1 MIAYH
6 ERLRTPQ
13 HVQAGSGRTRPLSA
27 RQEKMQEAGQE
38 TRQETTQEARQ
49 EAMQPEEAVSSA
61 ANTTHVVTVCIRG
74 RHSHPAPVTSRRIAL
89 LNRIVMALTDKAPD
103 WPSVDA
109 VVFPRGYFRIGH
121 AIGTKPHTAWAR
133 LMQRDSAGE
142 ALRRASLS
150 LSVAWPGAAL
160 VSGIDSN
167 PVSAGLGGDEL
178 TFAWQDGEIVA
189 FARKAFP
196 VAVETS
202 GWEVRE
208 TGSDGRTEWVRTPV
222 FWVHPNDTDQPRRML
237 VLRNGRRAILL
248 CCYDA
253 FGLRLLYR
261 RYQFNTAAIRLI
273 RDKRG
278 KYRAPTRAEKDH
290 HLRRWLAML
299 DAHPPDLGL
308 VPLHLFLRPGQDGYW
323 QRHGIAGACA
333 AIHGGPII
341 GAAHFAHGLPA
352 SIRGSPLAASGVP
365 ASHLF
370 DGPRRLARKHH
381 PVDGFTLAGNDGEP
395 VALIRL
401 FRFNHSG
408 PA

>member
-1 MIAYH
+1 MQ
-6 ERLRTPQ
+6 ETKPEN
-13 HVQAGSGRTRPLSA
+13 T
-27 RQEKMQEAGQE
+27 QEKAQAEA
-38 TRQETTQEARQ
+38 AL
-49 EAMQPEEAVSSA
+49 SI

-74 RHSHPAPVTSRRIAL
+74 RHSHPAPVTSQRIAL
-89 LNRIVMALTDKAPD
+89 LDRIVTALTDKAPD

-109 VVFPRGYFRIGH
+109 VVFPGGYFRIRH

-133 LMQRDSAGE
+133 LMQRESAGE

-150 LSVAWPGAAL
+150 LSMAWPRTAL

-178 TFAWQDGEIVA
+178 TFAWQDGDIIA

-208 TGSDGRTEWVRTPV
+208 TGPAGRTEWVRGTV
-222 FWVHPNDTDQPRRML
+222 LWVNPDDADQPGRML
-237 VLRNGRRAILL
+237 VLRNARRAILL

-253 FGLRLLYR
+253 FGLRVLYGR
-261 RYQFNTAAIRLI
+261 NQINGVAIRLI

-299 DAHPPDLGL
+299 DAYPPDLGL

-333 AIHGGPII
+333 AIRGGPIV

-352 SIRGSPLAASGVP
+352 TIRGSPLASSGVP

-370 DGPRRLARKHH
+370 DGPRRQAHKHH
-381 PVDGFTLAGNDGEP
+381 PVDGFSLPGRDGEP
-395 VALIRL
+395 AALIRL
-401 FRFNHSG
+401 FRFTHCD
-408 PA
+408 PAQPALTHPPAPTPNPATKRNIP

>member
-6 ERLRTPQ
+6 ERFRTPR
-13 HVQAGSGRTRPLSA
+13 HAQAGSGRTRPPSA
-27 RQEKMQEAGQE
+27 HQEEMQNATQATVQA
-38 TRQETTQEARQ
+38 TRQEEVQETIQAG
-49 EAMQPEEAVSSA
+49 EAALSI

-74 RHSHPAPVTSRRIAL
+74 RHCHPAPVTSQRIAL
-89 LNRIVMALTDKAPD
+89 LDRIVTALIDTAPD

-109 VVFPRGYFRIGH
+109 VVFPGGYFRIRH
-121 AIGTKPHTAWAR
+121 AIGTKPHRAWAR
-133 LMQRDSAGE
+133 LMQRESAGE

-150 LSVAWPGAAL
+150 LSMAWPRTAL

-178 TFAWQDGEIVA
+178 TFAWQDGDIVA

-208 TGSDGRTEWVRTPV
+208 TGPAGRTEWVRRPV
-222 FWVHPNDTDQPRRML
+222 LWVNPDDADQPGRVL
-237 VLRNGRRAILL
+237 VLRNARRAILL

-253 FGLRLLYR
+253 FGLRVLYGR
-261 RYQFNTAAIRLI
+261 NQINGVAIRLI

-278 KYRAPTRAEKDH
+278 KYCVPTRAERDH

-308 VPLHLFLRPGQDGYW
+308 VPLHLFLRPGQMGTGSVTALPERVLPFVEARSLVRRILPTGCPRPYAVLRWLHPAFQPPTSSMVRAD
-323 QRHGIAGACA
+323 R
-333 AIHGGPII
+333 PTSII
-341 GAAHFAHGLPA
+341 P
-352 SIRGSPLAASGVP
+352 STGS
-365 ASHLF
+365 HC
-370 DGPRRLARKHH
+370 LARMVSPPH
-381 PVDGFTLAGNDGEP
+381 
-395 VALIRL
+395 
-401 FRFNHSG
+401 
-408 PA
+408 